1 MGARGAGG
9 VVGRRAVA
17 IERNLVATAVIP
29 AALEEVWGFFS
40 DPRNLQRITP
50 PALEFR
56 ITMPLPIEMR
66 EGAIIDYRLR
76 IRGVPVRWRTRIAAW
91 EPPRRFVD
99 EQVRGPYR
107 RWVHEHRFRE
117 VLGGVEAVDRVEYRP
132 PGWVLEP
139 LVHALFVGPDVRRI
153 FAYRGARL
161 REIFPDRG
169 GPVESR

>member
-1 MGARGAGG
+1 M
-9 VVGRRAVA
+9 A
-17 IERNLVATAVIP
+17 IERSLVATAVLP

-56 ITMPLPIEMR
+56 ITTPLPIEMR

-91 EPPRRFVD
+91 EPGRRFVD

-107 RWVHEHRFRE
+107 KWVHEHRFRE
-117 VLGGVEAVDRVEYRP
+117 VPGGVEAVDRVEYRP
-132 PGWVLEP
+132 PGGVLEP
-139 LVHALFVGPDVRRI
+139 LVHALFVWPEVRRI

-161 REIFPDRG
+161 GAFFPARAE
-169 GPVESR
+169 PVESP